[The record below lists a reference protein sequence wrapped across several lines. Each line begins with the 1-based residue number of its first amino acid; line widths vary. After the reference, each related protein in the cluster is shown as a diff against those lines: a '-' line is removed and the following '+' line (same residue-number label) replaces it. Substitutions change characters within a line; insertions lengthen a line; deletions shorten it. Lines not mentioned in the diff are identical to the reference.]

1 LAGEGISLTVSKTL
15 DLARIHQYILY
26 RMAFRFSR
34 PILPQEGTMTTEKTT
49 RELVYETNRDVKW
62 ICRTLQRMEAR
73 DEDFEARLRALEGWQ
88 AEKAGEERRVSTVSA
103 GAGGVVGGVVAVLIR
118 VFGGG

>member
-1 LAGEGISLTVSKTL
+1 
-15 DLARIHQYILY
+15 
-26 RMAFRFSR
+26 
-34 PILPQEGTMTTEKTT
+34 MTTEKTT

>member
-1 LAGEGISLTVSKTL
+1 
-15 DLARIHQYILY
+15 
-26 RMAFRFSR
+26 
-34 PILPQEGTMTTEKTT
+34 MTPEKTT

-73 DEDFEARLRALEGWQ
+73 DEEFEARLRALEGWQ
-88 AEKAGEERRVSTVSA
+88 AERVGEERRVSTVSA
-103 GAGGVVGGVVAVLIR
+103 GAGGIVGGVVAVLMK